1 MIVVGGENLID
12 FLQVSGDDTAPIY
25 QANVGGGPY
34 NCAKALGR
42 QQSNVGYITPISR
55 DTLGALLAKSLQDS
69 GVKLLAARGS
79 KPTSLAVVSLENG
92 LPSYQFYRENTAER
106 NVTTETLTR
115 NSPELMRALY
125 IGSLALTGGP
135 DADAW
140 AAYFCARHNSG
151 VFTFLDPNIRA
162 DFIHDRGA
170 YLKRL
175 DKVLAHTDL
184 LKLSDE
190 DLEWLIPGT
199 QIEDAARQFSARTS
213 AKITVVT
220 LGADGAF
227 ALIDN
232 RKVSVPAAIVN
243 GLRDTVGAGDTF
255 MATLISRL
263 DKLGCLQAEAL
274 ASMDDAAIENLLHW
288 AGCAAAMNCEKD
300 GCNPPDLAALQTRM
314 RLG

>member
-12 FLQVSGDDTAPIY
+12 FLQIAADDTAPMY

-42 QQSNVGYITPISR
+42 QQSNVGYITPISN

-69 GVKLLAARGS
+69 GVKLLANRGA

-92 LPSYQFYRENTAER
+92 SPSYQFYREDTAER
-106 NVTTETLTR
+106 DVTTKSLTS
-115 NSPELMRALY
+115 NTPEPMRALY
-125 IGSLALTGGP
+125 IGSLALTGGT
-135 DADAW
+135 DADVW
-140 AAYFCARHNSG
+140 ADYFCDRHKSG

-162 DFIHDRGA
+162 AFIHDRVS
-170 YLKRL
+170 YLERL

-190 DLEWLIPGT
+190 DLEWLIPNT
-199 QIEDAARQFSARTS
+199 SIEDAARQFAARTS

-227 ALIDN
+227 ALIGD
-232 RKVSVPAAIVN
+232 RKIPVEAATVN

-263 DKLGCLQAEAL
+263 DKLGCLQADAL
-274 ASMDDAAIENLLHW
+274 AEMDDGAIENLLQW

-300 GCNPPDLAALQTRM
+300 GCNPPDLAALETRM
-314 RLG
+314 LG